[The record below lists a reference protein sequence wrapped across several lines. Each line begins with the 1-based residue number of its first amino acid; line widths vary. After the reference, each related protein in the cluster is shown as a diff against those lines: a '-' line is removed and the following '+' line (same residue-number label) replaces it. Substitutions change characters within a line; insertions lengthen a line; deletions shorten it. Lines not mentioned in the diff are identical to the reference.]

1 MRYLIGEADALNEH
15 VRVFTV
21 SDTDIKEQIKQIFAA
36 FGVAICPHT
45 ATASHAYQQ
54 LGQEERQNRDWVIVA
69 TAHPAKFELIV
80 EPLIGAN
87 IPLPEPLL
95 KIQLKPSRSVAIDA
109 DLGSLTEALDKRFH
123 LDANVLAG
131 DK

>member
-1 MRYLIGEADALNEH
+1 M
-15 VRVFTV
+15 
-21 SDTDIKEQIKQIFAA
+21 
-36 FGVAICPHT
+36 
-45 ATASHAYQQ
+45 
-54 LGQEERQNRDWVIVA
+54 IVA